1 MATALH
7 TEPFERFQAWFEA
20 AAKAEPSDPNAMAL
34 ATVGADGR
42 PSVRMVL
49 LKDATLAGFTF
60 YTNLGSRK
68 AGELLANPV
77 AALCFHWKSQKR
89 QVRIEGRVERV
100 DDATADAYYATRHR
114 TSQIGAWASKQSQPL
129 ESRFALERRVAEFTA
144 KFGIGSIPRP
154 EFWSG
159 FRLVPNYLEFWEDR
173 TFRLHDRLV
182 YRRDGDGW
190 STEQLYP

>member
-1 MATALH
+1 MARALL
-7 TEPFERFQAWFEA
+7 TEPFERFQTWFDA
-20 AAKAEPSDPNAMAL
+20 AAKAEPADPNAMAL
-34 ATVGADGR
+34 ATIGADGR

-49 LKDATLAGFTF
+49 LKDATPVGFTF

-68 AGELLANPV
+68 GRELLASPV

-89 QVRIEGRVERV
+89 QVRIEGRIERV
-100 DDATADAYYATRHR
+100 DDATADAYYASRHR
-114 TSQIGAWASKQSQPL
+114 SSQIGAWASKQSQPL

-144 KFGIGSIPRP
+144 KFGLGSIPRP
-154 EFWSG
+154 EHWSG
-159 FRLVPNYLEFWEDR
+159 FRLVPDYLEFWEDR
-173 TFRLHDRLV
+173 AFRLHDRLV